1 MKRIG
6 YCDTTLRDG
15 EQAAGVAFTAEEKR
29 QIARML
35 AEAGVQQI
43 EVGTPAMG
51 ADEEAA
57 IRSIVELE
65 LPVVISTWNRALARD
80 LDATLRTGARFAH
93 VTLPASEL
101 HIRDKLGLTKSGALS
116 LIRRAADYGM
126 KRGLQVSIGLEDASR
141 ADPSFMSLVINTL
154 YEDGVRRFRY
164 ADTVSA
170 LNPVTTTERIKTLVD
185 SVPSDAELEFHGHND
200 FGLATANTLA
210 ALAAGA
216 AIASTTVAGLG
227 ERAGNAAMEEV
238 SMAWRH
244 LYQGCDVLQTEW
256 FQPLADYVTQAS
268 GRRMPEAKPI
278 VGSLVYAHES
288 GIHVDGLIK
297 NRSVYQCFEPEELCR
312 EHSFLLGKHSGLHS
326 LEHVLSL
333 QGVEMNRIGRADLL
347 SQVRKEAEKLKRPI
361 APREVADLARRLE
374 TANGIVQ

>member
-80 LDATLRTGARFAH
+80 LDATLRTGARWAH

-185 SVPSDAELEFHGHND
+185 SVPSDTELEFHGHND

-333 QGVEMNRIGRADLL
+333 QGVEMNRIGGADLL

>member
-29 QIARML
+29 EIAKLL
-35 AEAGVQQI
+35 AQAGVEQI

-65 LPVVISTWNRALARD
+65 LPVVISTWNRALAKD
-80 LDATLRTGARFAH
+80 LDATLRTGAKWAH
-93 VTLPASEL
+93 VTLPSSEL
-101 HIRDKLGLTKSGALS
+101 HIRDKLGLTKTGALS
-116 LIRRAADYGM
+116 LIRRAAEYGM
-126 KRGLQVSIGLEDASR
+126 KKGLTVSVGLEDASR
-141 ADPSFMSLVINTL
+141 ADTSFLAQVINTM

-170 LNPVTTTERIKTLVD
+170 LNPVTTGERIRSLVD
-185 SVPSDAELEFHGHND
+185 AIPTDAELEFHGHND

-210 ALAAGA
+210 ALSAGA
-216 AIASTTVAGLG
+216 AIASTTILGLG

-244 LYQGCDVLQTEW
+244 LYQGCDWLQAES
-256 FQPLADYVTQAS
+256 FQPLADCISRAS
-268 GRRMPEAKPI
+268 GRRTPEAKPI
-278 VGSLVYAHES
+278 VGSMVYAHES

-297 NRSVYQCFEPEELCR
+297 NRSVYQCFEPEELHR

-333 QGVEMNRIGRADLL
+333 EGVNMNRVGGMNLL
-347 SQVRKEAEKLKRPI
+347 NCVRKEAEKLKRPI
-361 APREVADLARRLE
+361 APQEAVELARKLE
-374 TANGIVQ
+374 VEN